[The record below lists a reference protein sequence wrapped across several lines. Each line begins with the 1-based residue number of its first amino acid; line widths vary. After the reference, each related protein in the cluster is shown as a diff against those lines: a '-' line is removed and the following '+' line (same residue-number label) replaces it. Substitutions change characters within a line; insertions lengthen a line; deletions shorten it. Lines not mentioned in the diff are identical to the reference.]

1 MKATVS
7 VAMTVLLFVSIVSCE
22 EDFTDIGTSIVNNGE
37 FSTNDTVFEIE
48 VTGKN
53 IENVQADGFEIGGV
67 LGQYLLG
74 VYNNSNYKKIEASII
89 SQLAIPFDLTI
100 VDNEYGSDT
109 TVVTTIDTVL
119 LRIPYNASLLA
130 TTTINSNYQLDSI
143 IGNQLVPFTLNV
155 FRLETYLS
163 NLNPS
168 SPALLNAYPSDQI
181 YDAGTQKL
189 NSVENI
195 QFMPN
200 SRDTANFITR
210 KLSTG
215 EVYTTDTIAFPN
227 LTPSIS
233 IPLKED
239 LIKELLFDQYETSNF
254 ASQDAFNNY
263 FRGIKI
269 QAEGDSGFVDVF
281 KFK

>member
-1 MKATVS
+1 MLRKYMKATVS
-7 VAMTVLLFVSIVSCE
+7 VAITVFLFVSIVSCE

-37 FSTNDTVFEIE
+37 FSTNDTILEIE

-130 TTTINSNYQLDSI
+130 TTTVNSNYQLDSI

-155 FRLETYLS
+155 FRLDTYLS

-168 SPALLNAYPSDQI
+168 SPALLNVYPSDQI

-189 NSVENI
+189 NSVEDI
-195 QFMPN
+195 QFVPN

-210 KLSTG
+210 KLSSG
-215 EVYTTDTIAFPN
+215 EIYTTDTIAFPN
-227 LTPSIS
+227 LTP
-233 IPLKED
+233 
-239 LIKELLFDQYETSNF
+239 
-254 ASQDAFNNY
+254 
-263 FRGIKI
+263 
-269 QAEGDSGFVDVF
+269 
-281 KFK
+281 

>member
-1 MKATVS
+1 MLRKYMKATVS
-7 VAMTVLLFVSIVSCE
+7 VAITVFLLVSIVSCE

-119 LRIPYNASLLA
+119 
-130 TTTINSNYQLDSI
+130 
-143 IGNQLVPFTLNV
+143 
-155 FRLETYLS
+155 
-163 NLNPS
+163 
-168 SPALLNAYPSDQI
+168 
-181 YDAGTQKL
+181 
-189 NSVENI
+189 
-195 QFMPN
+195 
-200 SRDTANFITR
+200 
-210 KLSTG
+210 
-215 EVYTTDTIAFPN
+215 
-227 LTPSIS
+227 
-233 IPLKED
+233 
-239 LIKELLFDQYETSNF
+239 
-254 ASQDAFNNY
+254 
-263 FRGIKI
+263 
-269 QAEGDSGFVDVF
+269 
-281 KFK
+281 